1 MDGSISQNFFW
12 QSKLSSRLRSRLSC
26 RWSIVWYIISVMDIF
41 QGLKIQFL
49 RNLMLLSR
57 NPKGPRRRIHADK
70 DHTPVCYSWRG
81 EKYIQHFVKS
91 GFFIFFLFWSGIMV
105 WQRILIDIT
114 YTPLGNIFYSELF
127 SRFFRNCF
135 RNNQKL
141 QFKRYELGL

>member
-1 MDGSISQNFFW
+1 MDGSISQKFFW

-26 RWSIVWYIISVMDIF
+26 RWSIVWYFISVMDIF

-91 GFFIFFLFWSGIMV
+91 GFFIFFVLEWNYGMTAFTYWYYIYAPRKHFLLWVIFPLF
-105 WQRILIDIT
+105 
-114 YTPLGNIFYSELF
+114 
-127 SRFFRNCF
+127 
-135 RNNQKL
+135 
-141 QFKRYELGL
+141 